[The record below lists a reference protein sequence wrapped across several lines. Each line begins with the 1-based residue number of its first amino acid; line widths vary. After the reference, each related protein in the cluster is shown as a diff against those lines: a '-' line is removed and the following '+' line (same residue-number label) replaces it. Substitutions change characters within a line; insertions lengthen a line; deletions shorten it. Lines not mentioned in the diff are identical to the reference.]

1 MPISSDFDRGF
12 VILADSQPVPA
23 AGFHLRLT
31 GHHTQSLFPDLFV
44 LRFWNPSEAVHW
56 QLRNAHFLEVSH
68 GETLLASG
76 EIADITQ
83 ETAPEGEL
91 LTVSFALGLSFRASF
106 VSLSVPAG
114 VTAADTVR
122 LLLSAAASS
131 FQLLTDPDPNP
142 VFTRPQAFHGRL
154 TDTIEDVLSAC
165 DAVPYLVPSGI
176 ALRTRAAAPVDIYID
191 MDTVSGPWI
200 RETLQEGRT

>member
-12 VILADSQPVPA
+12 VILADNQPVPA

-44 LRFWNPSEAVHW
+44 LRFWNPSEAILW

-68 GETLLASG
+68 GETPLASG
-76 EIADITQ
+76 EIADLTQ
-83 ETAPEGEL
+83 ETTPEGEL

-114 VTAADTVR
+114 VTVADTVR
-122 LLLSAAASS
+122 MLLSAAGSS
-131 FQLLTDPDPNP
+131 FQLLNEPESNP
-142 VFTRPQAFHGRL
+142 VFARPQAFHGRL
-154 TDTIEDVLSAC
+154 SDAIEGVLSAC

-176 ALRTRAAAPVDIYID
+176 ALNARAAAPVDIYID

-200 RETLQEGRT
+200 REEMA

>member
-1 MPISSDFDRGF
+1 MPASSDFDRGF

-31 GHHTQSLFPDLFV
+31 GHHTQSLFPDLFI
-44 LRFWNPSEAVHW
+44 LRFWNPSEAVLW

-68 GETLLASG
+68 GETLMASG
-76 EIADITQ
+76 EIADITR

-91 LTVSFALGLSFRASF
+91 LTVSFALGLSFRTSF

-122 LLLSAAASS
+122 MLLSAAGST
-131 FQLLTDPDPNP
+131 FQLLNKPEPNP
-142 VFTRPQAFHGRL
+142 VFARPQAFHGRL
-154 TDTIEDVLSAC
+154 SDAIENVLSAC
-165 DAVPYLVPSGI
+165 DTVPYLTPSGI
-176 ALRTRAAAPVDIYID
+176 ALRPASAAPVNVYID

-200 RETLQEGRT
+200 REEMA